1 MEIKVVGEKT
11 QGQTK
16 PQWLIWGGL
25 GLAVFSFFANFIAQI
40 IFPIL
45 AGVGVVI
52 GIVGCVQL
60 IINYFRK

>member
-1 MEIKVVGEKT
+1 MEIKIVGGNNN
-11 QGQTK
+11 GQSK